1 VIFPRSGKV
10 LQFRRAGEPAVAG
23 VQPEKGWAV
32 VANAEKKTGLGIVA
46 GNTDKSMI
54 LSLDIGKPMLEML
67 VMSMVRLRPKKSCE
81 LEDYVVLSNENYEPV
96 DKLSEMLRKAA

>member
-1 VIFPRSGKV
+1 
-10 LQFRRAGEPAVAG
+10 
-23 VQPEKGWAV
+23 
-32 VANAEKKTGLGIVA
+32 
-46 GNTDKSMI
+46 
-54 LSLDIGKPMLEML
+54 MLEML